1 MLTFF
6 TTTTAPP
13 LVFSA
18 TDPNNPGL
26 AVPGFAEATFNIWF
40 VNVSNNQKYEGNGGD
55 EAWTIIDAEK
65 GIFQYQMSDNDF
77 ENAYTQTTGSSN
89 PGTAT
94 FDICVQIIAT
104 KEWDPQPSR
113 IQIRKI

>member
-1 MLTFF
+1 MLTYF

-13 LVFSA
+13 FVFSA
-18 TDPNNPGL
+18 PDPNNPGQ
-26 AVPGFAEATFNIWF
+26 AVPGFADATFRIFF
-40 VNVSNNQKYEGNGGD
+40 VNIANNQKYEGNGGD
-55 EAWTIIDAEK
+55 EAWTIIDADK
-65 GIFQYQMSDNDF
+65 GIFQYQMSDTDF
-77 ENAYTQTTGSSN
+77 ANAYATTGASN

-113 IQIRKI
+113 IAIRKI